1 MSDVAQKGYKI
12 EDGIKEEAKK
22 ANMRTALL
30 QRATLTGLSTAADN
44 STARIREIV
53 ECQPGSQDRILAL
66 EKDWHRDGQVTK
78 HHEGRYM

>member
-1 MSDVAQKGYKI
+1 MAQNGYKT

-22 ANMRTALL
+22 ADMRTALL
-30 QRATLTGLSTAADN
+30 QRPMLTGLSTAAEDG
-44 STARIREIV
+44 TARSREIF

-78 HHEGRYM
+78 HHDGQYL